1 MVIERGELEEH
12 IGRVPARVLVVEDEP
27 LALEGLVTVVD
38 AHPELEAVAS
48 ASSALEALGVLRRRP
63 VDVVLCDLFL
73 SDGDAIHLA
82 RTAPSGP
89 TDRAA
94 GAPAFV
100 VVTVL
105 ATPSTAA
112 ACERAGVHLCLN
124 KDAPA
129 ESVTAACAAAARGAP
144 WSGPGL
150 VEPGRRPGLSP
161 THLRVLAG
169 VASGCTNEE
178 VAARLNYSPSY
189 VKDVLASA
197 REQLEA
203 RDRAHAAAIATARK
217 LIHPTGDGA
226 FAAPEDL
233 VLEPRADHV
242 S

>member
-1 MVIERGELEEH
+1 MAVELGELGEH
-12 IGRVPARVLVVEDEP
+12 AGRAPARVLVVEDEP

-48 ASSALEALGVLRRRP
+48 ASTALEALGVLRRRP

-73 SDGDAIHLA
+73 SDGDAVHLA
-82 RTAPSGP
+82 RTAP
-89 TDRAA
+89 TDRTT
-94 GAPAFV
+94 GVPAFV

-105 ATPSTAA
+105 ATPSTAV
-112 ACERAGVHLCLN
+112 ACERAGVHLCLS

-150 VEPGRRPGLSP
+150 VEPGRRPGLSS

-169 VASGCTNEE
+169 VASGYTNEGI
-178 VAARLNYSPSY
+178 AARLNYSPSY
-189 VKDVLASA
+189 VKDVLASG

-233 VLEPRADHV
+233 VLEPRTDHV